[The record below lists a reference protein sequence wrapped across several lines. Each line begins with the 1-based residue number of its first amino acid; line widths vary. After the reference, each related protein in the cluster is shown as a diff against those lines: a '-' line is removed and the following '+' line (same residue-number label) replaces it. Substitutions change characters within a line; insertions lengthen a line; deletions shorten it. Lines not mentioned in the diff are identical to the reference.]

1 MNVEDKTVI
10 KGANVKSGGNGHK
23 AFEYRERKE
32 MPFGAANLLRL
43 FVI

>member
-1 MNVEDKTVI
+1 MNVEDTTGI
-10 KGANVKSGGNGHK
+10 EGANIKSGGNGHK

-32 MPFGAANLLRL
+32 MSFGAANLLRH

>member
-1 MNVEDKTVI
+1 MNVKGTTVI
-10 KGANVKSGGNGHK
+10 KGANVKPGGNRHK
-23 AFEYRERKE
+23 AFDYRERKE